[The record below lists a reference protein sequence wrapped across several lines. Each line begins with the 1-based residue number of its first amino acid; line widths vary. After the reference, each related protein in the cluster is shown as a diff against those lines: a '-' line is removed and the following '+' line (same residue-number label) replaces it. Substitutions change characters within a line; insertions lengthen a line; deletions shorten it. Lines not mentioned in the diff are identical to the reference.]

1 VQEVKVLLRFTVP
14 CLGANKQP
22 TERMGVVF
30 CFSRTPD
37 GQVMFPQTWWRA
49 IVTHAARI
57 KNIPTNIVNKIE
69 WSPAVDGSPR
79 LWQRY
84 IQDPNRLENARP
96 RYAQH
101 EAFLPGRVIGV
112 ECVLPVDLAVDTF
125 ASLMGVAGKF
135 RGISP
140 YKPGEYGRF
149 TVVSVHPAGRAV
161 PESDVLQSSEPVGGP
176 SDGLT

>member
-1 VQEVKVLLRFTVP
+1 MQEVKVLLRFTVP
-14 CLGANKQP
+14 CLGADK
-22 TERMGVVF
+22 RHRDKLGVVF
-30 CFSRTPD
+30 CFTRTPD
-37 GQVMFPQTWWRA
+37 GQVLFPQTWWRA

-79 LWQRY
+79 LWQRF
-84 IQDPNRLENARP
+84 IQDPNRPENVRP
-96 RYAQH
+96 GYAQH

-112 ECVLPVDLAVDTF
+112 ECILPVNLTVDTF
-125 ASLMGVAGKF
+125 AALMEVAGKF

-149 TVVSVHPAGRAV
+149 TVVSVQSAGRTIT
-161 PESDVLQSSEPVGGP
+161 ESDVLQSSEPAGGP
-176 SDGLT
+176 SDRLT

>member
-14 CLGANKQP
+14 CLGADKRARNGLG
-22 TERMGVVF
+22 TVF
-30 CFSRTPD
+30 CFPRTAE
-37 GQVMFPQTWWRA
+37 GQVLFPQTWWRA
-49 IVTHAARI
+49 IVTYAARVN
-57 KNIPTNIVNKIE
+57 NIPTTIIKKIA

-84 IQDPNRLENARP
+84 IQDPDRPEDARP

-112 ECVLPVDLAVDTF
+112 ECILPVDLPVATF
-125 ASLMGVAGKF
+125 AALLETAGKF

-161 PESDVLQSSEPVGGP
+161 PQSDVLPNSEPAGGP
-176 SDGLT
+176 PDGLA

>member
-1 VQEVKVLLRFTVP
+1 MQEVKVLLRFTVP
-14 CLGANKQP
+14 CLGADKRVRNGLG
-22 TERMGVVF
+22 TVF
-30 CFSRTPD
+30 CFPRTPD
-37 GQVMFPQTWWRA
+37 GQVLFHQTWWRA

-57 KNIPTNIVNKIE
+57 KNFPTTTIKKIE
-69 WSPAVDGSPR
+69 WSPVIDGSPR

-84 IQDPNRLENARP
+84 IQDPSRSANARP
-96 RYAQH
+96 KYAQH

-112 ECVLPVDLAVDTF
+112 ECVLPVDLSVDMF
-125 ASLMGVAGKF
+125 AALMGAAGKF

-149 TVVSVHPAGRAV
+149 TVVSVQTAGRV
-161 PESDVLQSSEPVGGP
+161 IPQSDVIPSSEPAGGP

>member
-1 VQEVKVLLRFTVP
+1 VQEVRVLLRFTVP
-14 CLGANKQP
+14 CLGADK
-22 TERMGVVF
+22 RIRDGLGVVF
-30 CFSRTPD
+30 CFPRTPD
-37 GQVMFPQTWWRA
+37 GQVLFPQTWWRA

-57 KNIPTNIVNKIE
+57 KNIPTAVIKKIE
-69 WSPAVDGSPR
+69 WSPAIDGSPR

-84 IQDPNRLENARP
+84 IQEPGRAEGGRP

-112 ECVLPVDLAVDTF
+112 ECILPVDLKVGIF
-125 ASLMGVAGKF
+125 AALMEVAGKF

-149 TVVSVHPAGRAV
+149 TVVSVQPAGRAI
-161 PESDVLQSSEPVGGP
+161 PESDVLSSSEPAGGP
-176 SDGLT
+176 SDGLC